1 MQTSNSVTE
10 VVEIPL
16 DVPFAEFLQIFQLE
30 LLPVLLA
37 EPGVLSVRTGK
48 GPETS
53 KCHFNSSLLQGVKI
67 RASEDLTH
75 AWAVSLT
82 EWDSLAS
89 HAKFVQK
96 ETSVPFFER
105 TAKISRG
112 PPTVDHYKF
121 RNLHTLGG
129 SDGTRVVF
137 QKHMAGGKS
146 ADGSAASLDNEGLFC
161 RVSPMKVDT
170 ESLPSCAD
178 RYFDVLWY
186 SCEHKVVKS
195 SL

>member
-1 MQTSNSVTE
+1 MFHSPSFSKSSSWNYCLYYLQSLVYF
-10 VVEIPL
+10 
-16 DVPFAEFLQIFQLE
+16 PFVQVKDPK
-30 LLPVLLA
+30 LPNA
-37 EPGVLSVRTGK
+37 T
-48 GPETS
+48 
-53 KCHFNSSLLQGVKI
+53 FSSSQLQGSKT

-89 HAKFVQK
+89 HARFVQK

-112 PPTVDHYKF
+112 PPTVDHYQFK
-121 RNLHTLGG
+121 NLHTLGG

-137 QKHMAGGKS
+137 EKHIAGGKS

-161 RVSPMKVDT
+161 RVSPVKVDT
-170 ESLPSCAD
+170 ESLPSCVD